1 MFKSCIL
8 FHLFQIFD
16 FQEENYLLAQVK
28 VFPPSQKCFPPV
40 QKGKYLPARESGG
53 DRKVAVPP
61 PPTTL
66 WHATPSYQSAMVLV
80 VYGGSLLG
88 TNNPYNRSSGPP
100 CRLLYFCTTHSIIC
114 HSESYW
120 GLIEGNPLYNQT
132 SRLLIDRLF
141 FIHSSSGS
149 ESSRI
154 VLKPKKSFCAAIF
167 PAARFMSHLW
177 LGWPLVI
184 RSALET
190 TISRWPPPSAINNCD
205 WSPLQLTMIRA
216 LTVTHTLVQDE
227 PRQTNHETD
236 IILSGY
242 HISQIDKHLR
252 QAA

>member
-1 MFKSCIL
+1 ML
-8 FHLFQIFD
+8 
-16 FQEENYLLAQVK
+16 
-28 VFPPSQKCFPPV
+28 PPSAEGKVLAC
-40 QKGKYLPARESGG
+40 KGEWWRPEGG
-53 DRKVAVPP
+53 CA
-61 PPTTL
+61 PTSHNSMACYSIVSVWYGT
-66 WHATPSYQSAMVLV
+66 V

-141 FIHSSSGS
+141 LVHSSSGS

-154 VLKPKKSFCAAIF
+154 VLEPKKSFCAAIF

-227 PRQTNHETD
+227 PRQTSHETD

-242 HISQIDKHLR
+242 HISLIENIWGR
-252 QAA
+252 QHKYCANSCKMKAFCHDEDRKP

>member
-66 WHATPSYQSAMVLV
+66 WHATPSYQSAMV
-80 VYGGSLLG
+80 
-88 TNNPYNRSSGPP
+88 P
-100 CRLLYFCTTHSIIC
+100 CSMVAPSWEPTTPIIGAPGLHSRLLYFCTTHSIIC

-141 FIHSSSGS
+141 LVHSSSGS

-154 VLKPKKSFCAAIF
+154 VLEQKKSFFCGNF
-167 PAARFMSHLW
+167 SR
-177 LGWPLVI
+177 G
-184 RSALET
+184 AL
-190 TISRWPPPSAINNCD
+190 R
-205 WSPLQLTMIRA
+205 
-216 LTVTHTLVQDE
+216 VTPVVGLATGDQICSGNHNFSVTATLC
-227 PRQTNHETD
+227 N
-236 IILSGY
+236 
-242 HISQIDKHLR
+242 
-252 QAA
+252 

>member
-1 MFKSCIL
+1 M
-8 FHLFQIFD
+8 
-16 FQEENYLLAQVK
+16 K

-66 WHATPSYQSAMVLV
+66 WHATPSYQSGMVPWSMVAPSWEPTTPIIGAPGLH
-80 VYGGSLLG
+80 S
-88 TNNPYNRSSGPP
+88 
-100 CRLLYFCTTHSIIC
+100 RLLYFCTTHSIIC

-141 FIHSSSGS
+141 LVHSSSGV

-154 VLKPKKSFCAAIF
+154 FLEQQRNHFFAAIF
-167 PAARFMSHLW
+167 PAARFVSHLW

-190 TISRWPPPSAINNCD
+190 TISRWPPPSAINNCH